1 LERVEDQ
8 KGAQAVQ
15 PFRTAE
21 KGAAVKESVN
31 AVIVTYNNR
40 ELLKRCIESVF
51 LSLGEACVEG
61 TVTVVDNDSKDG
73 TNEMVKENF
82 RSVCYI
88 RNPENLGLSAA
99 LNRGIA
105 EGLDSDYTM
114 LLNDDVELFTDT
126 VLLLLETLKG
136 SERIAGA
143 PAALVHPDGSPQWMK
158 LGLLGIAKEHGTKT
172 RRTRFAGTT
181 ACLYRTS
188 LFRENGMF
196 DEFYF
201 FFNED
206 LDFSLRMKRKGVRFA
221 FNPGARAVH
230 HQAQG
235 RHKAERAIRPYFYA
249 TDYYFYRKNYG
260 VLFSSVY
267 LLMARIHIVIHKR
280 RFKKHE
286 EEEKLGLLFEATQK
300 LRETVRGYW
309 RIVRKSSS
317 AASG

>member
-1 LERVEDQ
+1 
-8 KGAQAVQ
+8 
-15 PFRTAE
+15 
-21 KGAAVKESVN
+21 VKESVN

-40 ELLKRCIESVF
+40 ELLKRCIESVL
-51 LSLGEACVEG
+51 LSLGEANVKG
-61 TVTVVDNDSKDG
+61 TVTVVDNNSKDG
-73 TNEMVKENF
+73 TNEMVKESF

-99 LNRGIA
+99 LNNGIA

-114 LLNDDVELFTDT
+114 LLNDDVELFPDT

-136 SERIAGA
+136 SEKIAGA

-158 LGLLGIAKEHGTKT
+158 LGLLGTAKEHGTKT
-172 RRTRFAGTT
+172 RYTRFAGTT

-235 RHKAERAIRPYFYA
+235 RHKAEKVIRPYFYA

-260 VLFSSVY
+260 PLFSSVY
-267 LLMARIHIVIHKR
+267 LIMAYTHMCVWKR
-280 RFKKHE
+280 RFRNPYDA
-286 EEEKLGLLFEATQK
+286 EKLEMLEKGRKK
-300 LRETVRGYW
+300 LKETIKNYRELVRGAHD
-309 RIVRKSSS
+309 RFK
-317 AASG
+317 G